1 MASGTQPTI
10 TPEVATAAR
19 DNMTMDLEQEMETTA
34 KVIAAIPEK
43 GARTYRPDPK
53 ARTAWE
59 LAWHIVSSEVQM
71 LEEIAD
77 MKFSM
82 EPRYPDEPKT
92 VTDMVA
98 WYKQHLPPALA
109 RVRKLTAQ
117 QLLTPVDFYGA
128 FKFPDFIYVS
138 FVSKH
143 SIHHRGQLAVYLR
156 PMGGKVPSIYG
167 GSADEP
173 WTGQ

>member
-1 MASGTQPTI
+1 MGSGAQPTMN
-10 TPEVATAAR
+10 PEIATGAR
-19 DNMTMDLEQEMETTA
+19 DNMIMDLEREMETTA
-34 KVIAAIPEK
+34 RVIAAVPEK
-43 GARTYRPDPK
+43 QARTYRPDPK
-53 ARTAWE
+53 ARTAWD
-59 LAWHIVSSEVQM
+59 LAWHLVSSEVQM

-82 EPRYPDEPKT
+82 EPRYPEEPKT
-92 VTDMVA
+92 VADIVT

-109 RVRKLTAQ
+109 RVRKLTGQ

-128 FKFPDFIYVS
+128 FNFPDFVYIS

-143 SIHHRGQLAVYLR
+143 SIHHRGQLSVYLR

-173 WTGQ
+173 YQG